1 MTKTEQITISIR
13 KYLEFEKKNGK
24 QYIDLTARE
33 VGKMLGIS
41 NKTPMCV
48 KAMETVAKLYKH
60 EILSDARNHQ
70 SATVEY
76 RYYL

>member
-1 MTKTEQITISIR
+1 MTKTEQITISIK
-13 KYLEFEKKNGK
+13 KYLEFEKQNGK
-24 QYIDLTARE
+24 HYVDLTARE

-41 NKTPMCV
+41 NRYPMCV

-60 EILSDARNHQ
+60 EILHDVRSHQ
-70 SATVEY
+70 STTVEY